1 MRILHFSDLHLDRS
15 FATLGMAS
23 SEAAK
28 RRDELRAALRRIVD
42 LAIERQA
49 DVLTVGGDLYEHDR
63 VTPDTANFIREQFA
77 RLAPRPVL
85 IAPGNHDPYLPD
97 SLYWRLEWPEN
108 VHIFDSMS
116 WDSVRVGDCR
126 VWGAGHCGP
135 AIRDNLLAG
144 LSARGEGTQIAL
156 LHGSDVSAVP
166 EGKDAHCP
174 FDRADVE
181 RCGADFVL
189 LGHYHEMRL
198 RPAAAPRYAYSGS
211 PEPLGFGAEGPHYV
225 LALEANG
232 RNVSVQPLPINEVE
246 YRTEG
251 IDVTGLATSDGVRQR
266 IQALAG
272 ETPPSAAIMR
282 IVLTGQLEADV
293 DLDRQALLD
302 SCAQYFRYLDPIID
316 RTLPP
321 FDLEQVRAEST
332 TQGAFVRMIEE
343 RLAASSPDDREA
355 LEQALQY
362 GLQAFAGQG
371 IRRR

>member
-42 LAIERQA
+42 LAIERDA
-49 DVLTVGGDLYEHDR
+49 DALTVGGDLYEHDR

-97 SLYWRLEWPEN
+97 SLYWRSEWPEN

-116 WDSVRVGDCR
+116 WDSVQVGDVA
-126 VWGAGHCGP
+126 VWGVGHRGP
-135 AIRDNLLAG
+135 AIRDNLLG
-144 LSARGEGTQIAL
+144 QLRIDRPGTHIAL
-156 LHGSDVSAVP
+156 FHGSDMSSVP

-174 FDRADVE
+174 FDRTDVE

-198 RPAAAPRYAYSGS
+198 RPAGAPRYGYPGS
-211 PEPLGFGAEGPHYV
+211 PEPLGFGEEGPHYV
-225 LALEANG
+225 LALEATG
-232 RNVSVQPLPINEVE
+232 GNVSVESVQVNEVG
-246 YRTEG
+246 YRTEV
-251 IDVTGLATSDGVRQR
+251 IDVTGLTTSDNVRRR

-272 ETPPSAAIMR
+272 EAAQSAAIMR
-282 IVLTGQLEADV
+282 VVLTGQLEADV

-302 SCAQYFRYLDPIID
+302 NCAQYFRYLDLVN
-316 RTLPP
+316 RTAPP
-321 FDLEQVRAEST
+321 FDLEQMRAEST

-343 RLAASSPDDREA
+343 RLAAAPLDDREA